1 MFVSE
6 RLNEIINILN
16 QEGKVEVNK
25 LSILFDVSKDLIRK
39 DLKKL
44 EEQGVVDRTYGGAT
58 KKKHLADTAIN
69 VATRII
75 ENTEIKQQIAYKALN
90 ILKENELIFLD
101 ISSINY
107 LLAQKIIEKNLSIT
121 IITNMIDIMHLFSLN
136 PDTITKLIAIGGKFN
151 GKIGGFIG
159 TSAIQQLNMFN
170 IDKCFIGT
178 LGLDIKNGNVS
189 TFDQEDGLM
198 KASAIKM
205 SKEKILI
212 TDKTKIEQYGKF
224 IFSNLNKFNLLLTNY
239 KFSHND
245 KQKFQNYNLKII

>member
-101 ISSINY
+101 ISFLY
-107 LLAQKIIEKNLSIT
+107 C
-121 IITNMIDIMHLFSLN
+121 
-136 PDTITKLIAIGGKFN
+136 
-151 GKIGGFIG
+151 
-159 TSAIQQLNMFN
+159 SA
-170 IDKCFIGT
+170 
-178 LGLDIKNGNVS
+178 
-189 TFDQEDGLM
+189 
-198 KASAIKM
+198 
-205 SKEKILI
+205 
-212 TDKTKIEQYGKF
+212 
-224 IFSNLNKFNLLLTNY
+224 
-239 KFSHND
+239 
-245 KQKFQNYNLKII
+245 